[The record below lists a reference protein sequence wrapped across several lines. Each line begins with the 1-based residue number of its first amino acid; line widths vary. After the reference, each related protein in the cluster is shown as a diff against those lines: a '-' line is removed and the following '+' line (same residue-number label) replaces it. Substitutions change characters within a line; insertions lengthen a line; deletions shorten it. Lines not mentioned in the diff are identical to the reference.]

1 MTDVRFP
8 GESAE
13 YRRLRNE
20 LLTAELT
27 LKDQRERVAE
37 LRR

>member
-27 LKDQRERVAE
+27 LKDQFYRPGEKS
-37 LRR
+37 